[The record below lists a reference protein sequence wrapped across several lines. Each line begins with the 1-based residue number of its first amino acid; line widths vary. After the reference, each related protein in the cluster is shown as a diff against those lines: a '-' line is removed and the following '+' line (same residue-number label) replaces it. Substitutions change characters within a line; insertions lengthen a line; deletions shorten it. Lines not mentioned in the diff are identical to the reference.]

1 MSSVPNTYKFPVVFQ
16 IITKAPISQGELRSI
31 KDGMAEHLNALLAT
45 NDSVQDYVQERTES
59 YVECVNIVP
68 APPLNR

>member
-16 IITKAPISQGELRSI
+16 ITTKAPMSQGELRAI
-31 KDGMAEHLNALLAT
+31 KEGMVEHLNALLAT

-59 YVECVNIVP
+59 YVECVKIVD
-68 APPLNR
+68 PPL